1 MTKYHIDD
9 TVAREKARL
18 VMKGFTQVYGTDY
31 DETYVPVSSH
41 TTLKIFLSTVAVLD
55 LNLMH
60 LDMKIAFLQSKL
72 DKHCDAEVAEGA
84 ARGRLRAAQDLAGGE
99 VSRAGDHA
107 RQADEEVVAAPAK
120 LLRQAAPVS
129 IDAYAELTLDDE
141 EAQERQEEEY
151 RQKVGLQ
158 EFATTTTRPDIA
170 FAFSKP
176 GSGLTMRSDQH
187 WRKVNRCL
195 AYLANTRDT
204 ALEFGGKPE
213 LLELVGYVDANDL
226 GDK

>member
-1 MTKYHIDD
+1 MGTWELVERPPEVNIMKNRWLLMTKYHIDD

-31 DETYVPVSSH
+31 DETYVP
-41 TTLKIFLSTVAVLD
+41 
-55 LNLMH
+55 
-60 LDMKIAFLQSKL
+60 Q
-72 DKHCDAEVAEGA
+72 HCDAEVAEGA